1 MNTVIRYELQDEL
14 LRIRNCIKHVQ
25 KRFKERFGLNITEE
39 FIYRLSDMIMSRKF
53 PIKKRRSSN
62 QVWVELVLP
71 NSKRALILFNEA
83 LMIPQT
89 VYTGGM
95 YRR

>member
-14 LRIRNCIKHVQ
+14 LRIRNCIKYVQ

-39 FIYRLSDMIMSRKF
+39 FIYCLSDMIMSRKF
-53 PIKKRRSSN
+53 LIKKRRSSN